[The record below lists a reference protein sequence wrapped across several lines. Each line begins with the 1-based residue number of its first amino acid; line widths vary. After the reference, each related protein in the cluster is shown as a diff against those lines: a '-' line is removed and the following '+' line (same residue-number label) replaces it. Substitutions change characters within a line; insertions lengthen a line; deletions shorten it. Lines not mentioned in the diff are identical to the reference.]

1 MDGVP
6 RSLAVLLS
14 AFVLVMVGRGS
25 ADAHTSLVSTS
36 PEDGSTIATAP
47 PSVALTFSEDLES
60 GDVAVAAP
68 DGTTLTTSEA
78 RLSVHTMTADL
89 EPSDQRGRFTVSY
102 RVVSSDGHPVTG
114 QFTFTATEG
123 RHVAHGAGHE
133 DAPAEESFV
142 DRHGTLLVVGLALA
156 VLAIG
161 VMLAPLARGRRE

>member
-14 AFVLVMVGRGS
+14 VLVLVMVGRGS
-25 ADAHTSLVSTS
+25 ADAHASLVSTS

-47 PSVALTFSEDLES
+47 PSVALTFSDEVDS
-60 GDVAVAAP
+60 GFVAVEAP
-68 DGTTLTTSEA
+68 DGSTVKTSEP
-78 RLSVHTMTADL
+78 RITGTEMTADL
-89 EPSDQRGRFTVSY
+89 EPSDQRGRFTVAY
-102 RVVSSDGHPVTG
+102 RVVTGDGHPVDG

-123 RHVAHGAGHE
+123 RHVTHEAGHE
-133 DAPAEESFV
+133 DAPSTESFV

>member
-6 RSLAVLLS
+6 RSFAMLLTVFALVL
-14 AFVLVMVGRGS
+14 VGRGS
-25 ADAHTSLVSTS
+25 ADAHASLVSTS

-47 PSVALTFSEDLES
+47 PSVALTFSEDVES

-68 DGTTLTTSEA
+68 DGSKVTTSEP
-78 RLSVHTMTADL
+78 RLSGPTMTADL
-89 EPSDQRGRFTVSY
+89 EPSDQRGQFTVSY
-102 RVVSSDGHPVTG
+102 RVVTGDGHPVTG
-114 QFTFTATEG
+114 QFTFTTTEG
-123 RHVAHGAGHE
+123 RHVTHEGGHE
-133 DAPAEESFV
+133 EAPTEESFV